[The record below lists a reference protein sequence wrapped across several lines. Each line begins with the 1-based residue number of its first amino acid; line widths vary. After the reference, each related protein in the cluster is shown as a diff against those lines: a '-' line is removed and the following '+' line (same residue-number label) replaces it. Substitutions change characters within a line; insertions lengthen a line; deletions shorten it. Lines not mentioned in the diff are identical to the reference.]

1 MHACAGSNIS
11 LVYRWES
18 SGLVVSNGVA
28 AAAEAELSTLVNFIW
43 RMAVESL
50 VRRRR
55 WSVGLSLLKGKCVA
69 ATSVVAAQAEA
80 RLGSSHLPFQMEV
93 NLFPIIALLYYSR
106 TYQ

>member
-1 MHACAGSNIS
+1 MA
-11 LVYRWES
+11 
-18 SGLVVSNGVA
+18 A

-50 VRRRR
+50 VRRHRR
-55 WSVGLSLLKGKCVA
+55 WSVGLSLLKGKYVA
-69 ATSVVAAQAEA
+69 ATSVEAAQAEA
-80 RLGSSHLPFQMEV
+80 CLGSSHLPFQMEV

>member
-1 MHACAGSNIS
+1 M
-11 LVYRWES
+11 
-18 SGLVVSNGVA
+18 VSNGVA

-50 VRRRR
+50 VRRRRR